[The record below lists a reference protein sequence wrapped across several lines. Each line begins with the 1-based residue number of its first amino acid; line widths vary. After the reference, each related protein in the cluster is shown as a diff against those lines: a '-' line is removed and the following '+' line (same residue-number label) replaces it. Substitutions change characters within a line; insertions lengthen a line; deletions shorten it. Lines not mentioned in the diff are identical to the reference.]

1 MMQKIKYRIKP
12 GNKIYS
18 KSLGFI
24 DNENLTDEI
33 AEKLLSTG
41 AYDSIIELIPSKKSK
56 LETSENKDLLDG
68 DQITDSKAN

>member
-1 MMQKIKYRIKP
+1 MQKTKYRIKP

-18 KSLGFI
+18 KSLGEV
-24 DNENLTDEI
+24 DNDTLTDDI

-41 AYDSIIELIPSKKSK
+41 GYDSIIELIPTKKSK
-56 LETSENKDLLDG
+56 KETSENKDLLDG